1 MREGLVEEHN
11 IISDNIEKESSE
23 NLLQQIT
30 DHFEPVMK
38 EASGGALERAL
49 EHAEKLQAAFKQLLI
64 LCS

>member
-11 IISDNIEKESSE
+11 ISNLEKESSE

-38 EASGGALERAL
+38 QASGGALERAL
-49 EHAEKLQAAFKQLLI
+49 EHAEKLQAAFKQLLL